1 MSEQTVRLTK
11 QECANLLDA
20 LGEWMEVIGPKE
32 LEANEEGL
40 DAERYDAIV
49 KKLTMLG
56 EQA

>member
-1 MSEQTVRLTK
+1 MSEQTVSLTK

-49 KKLTMLG
+49 KRLTMLG
-56 EQA
+56 E